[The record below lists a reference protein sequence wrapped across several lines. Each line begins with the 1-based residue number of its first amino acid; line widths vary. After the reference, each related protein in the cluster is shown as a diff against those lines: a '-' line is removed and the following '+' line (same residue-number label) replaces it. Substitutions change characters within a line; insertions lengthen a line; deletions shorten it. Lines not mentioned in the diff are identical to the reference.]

1 MRRSIPQ
8 LILGV
13 LAAPVLLFATSAS
26 AAPSA
31 DACGNI
37 ALVATGDCHLEVSGG
52 CTAKCEPLSFQ
63 AACDGKCDIAIDA
76 TCDATCSGSCE
87 AQCALQPATFDCQG
101 SCEVDCGGS
110 CDANCKADS
119 DQASCK
125 AYCQQ
130 SCKGTCQGRC
140 TTVPPMA
147 DCKTNCNMCC
157 EGSCSAQANF
167 DCSYSCTADLKGGC
181 DADCSAPEGALFCKD
196 QNGREQYVHVTSL
209 EDCVAY
215 LEANFS
221 IDINFTASGNVEC
234 KNGQCTAGGE
244 AGVGCSTQP
253 VGSTPLDVGA
263 IATAVMGL
271 GFVVSRRRR
280 R

>member
-13 LAAPVLLFATSAS
+13 LAAPVLLFATNAS

-37 ALVATGDCHLEVSGG
+37 ALVATGECHVEVSGG

-63 AACDGKCDIAIDA
+63 AACDGKCDIAIAA
-76 TCDATCSGSCE
+76 TCNTSCTGSCQ

-110 CDANCKADS
+110 CDANCSAETDK
-119 DQASCK
+119 ASCT
-125 AYCQQ
+125 AYCKQ
-130 SCKGTCQGRC
+130 SCRGTCQGRC
-140 TTVPPMA
+140 TTVPPKA
-147 DCKTNCNMCC
+147 DCTANCTMCC

-167 DCSYSCTADLKGGC
+167 DCSYTCSADIKGGC
-181 DADCSAPEGALFCKD
+181 EADCSAPEGALFCTD
-196 QNGREQYVHVTSL
+196 QNGREQYVRVTNL
-209 EDCVAY
+209 DDCTAY
-215 LEANFS
+215 LLSQFSVTVDASATATCNANGCEGVA
-221 IDINFTASGNVEC
+221 T
-234 KNGQCTAGGE
+234 

-253 VGSTPLDVGA
+253 VGSAPLDVGA

-271 GFVVSRRRR
+271 GFIVSRRRR
-280 R
+280 